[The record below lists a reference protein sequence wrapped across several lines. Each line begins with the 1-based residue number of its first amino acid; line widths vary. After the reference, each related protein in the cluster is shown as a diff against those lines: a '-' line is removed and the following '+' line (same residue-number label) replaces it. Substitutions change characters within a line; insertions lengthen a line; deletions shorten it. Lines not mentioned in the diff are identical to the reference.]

1 MTNKNF
7 LARLKMLA
15 ACRDAVKWVEFRDLK
30 QVWAECERIDW
41 LLWLAGRSNID
52 SKLLVQ
58 VAVECAEL
66 SLPNYEKQY
75 PNDNRIRDCINTVKR
90 WIKGEASLE
99 DVSTAWS
106 AAESAAESTAWS
118 AESAARSAAWSAES
132 AAESAAR
139 SAAWS
144 AESAARSKTFSLF
157 PARSVSAAES
167 AESAAWSAAESAAEK
182 KNLEIIRRIV
192 TYEIIEKALLEQ

>member
-1 MTNKNF
+1 MGTETIYTKIPMTNKNF

-106 AAESAAESTAWS
+106 AAESAAES
-118 AESAARSAAWSAES
+118 AESAARSAAES

-144 AESAARSKTFSLF
+144 AESAARS
-157 PARSVSAAES
+157 AAWS
-167 AESAAWSAAESAAEK
+167 AESAAWSAAVSAAEK